1 MQELIIGQNTENK
14 RLGLSGTSI
23 STSTPPKLQ
32 NGTEEKAGGMQAA
45 GWGRGWGKLS
55 SGHSTAVAFILLPLA
70 AVVTHRRPVQADNT
84 WSVAWGVAP
93 KAHL

>member
-1 MQELIIGQNTENK
+1 MKTLITGHNTENK
-14 RLGLSGTSI
+14 RLGFSGTPV

-32 NGTEEKAGGMQAA
+32 NGTKEKAGGIQAA

-55 SGHSTAVAFILLPLA
+55 SGYNTAVAFILLPPA
-70 AVVTHRRPVQADNT
+70 AVVMHRQPVQADNT
-84 WSVAWGVAP
+84 RSVAWGVAP

>member
-1 MQELIIGQNTENK
+1 MKTLITGHNTENK
-14 RLGLSGTSI
+14 RLGFSGTPV

-32 NGTEEKAGGMQAA
+32 NGTKEKAGGIQAA

-55 SGHSTAVAFILLPLA
+55 SGHNTAVAFISLPLA
-70 AVVTHRRPVQADNT
+70 AVVMHRQPVQADNT
-84 WSVAWGVAP
+84 QSVAWGVTP